1 MTAIDLNYL
10 QPSVSRDECL
20 AICVN
25 FGLVDM
31 MQHGDREYIR
41 MTQQGVNVLCIML
54 ELMADMSDPDTP
66 SLKAS

>member
-1 MTAIDLNYL
+1 M
-10 QPSVSRDECL
+10 V
-20 AICVN
+20 
-25 FGLVDM
+25 
-31 MQHGDREYIR
+31 QHGDREYIR